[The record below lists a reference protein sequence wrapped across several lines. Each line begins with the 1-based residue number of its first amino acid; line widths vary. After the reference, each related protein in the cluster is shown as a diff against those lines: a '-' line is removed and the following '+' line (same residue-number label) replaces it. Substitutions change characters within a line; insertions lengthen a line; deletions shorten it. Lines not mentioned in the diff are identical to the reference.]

1 METGGDGGRSLT
13 DAVRDT
19 SASEV
24 PARAGTQDRGRRDE
38 GAAADPTP
46 RPRPDTPDTDADGA
60 VVGNGVGNG
69 DGGKT
74 GRGAPAKRRRRR
86 WPLVLAGVT
95 AALLGLVL
103 AGAGWLWW
111 KTEQTF
117 DSVDRIPDALP
128 DLPEEEQ
135 PAPSAGD
142 AQIYLLIGLD
152 AEWEPDA
159 EPGPAWQAGAARS
172 DTMMLMHIPGDR
184 SSATLVS
191 IPRDTW
197 VEIPGHGEAKLN
209 AAYSWGGTPL
219 LVQTVQDYTDL
230 RIDHLAVLDWSG
242 FRELTDAVGGV
253 TIDGERMTGEQAL
266 AYVRE
271 RRNLPEGDFD
281 RTRRQQHFL
290 RSLLAQTLS
299 GGTMTDMGRLN
310 GLMETVGEVVSVD
323 DRLSNG
329 DLRTLAWELRSLRSS
344 EVNFMNAPVIGTDT
358 VQGQSVVL
366 LDWEAAAPL
375 WDAMRDDTMD
385 EFLASGDAP
394 PLLGEAVR

>member
-1 METGGDGGRSLT
+1 MT
-13 DAVRDT
+13 
-19 SASEV
+19 
-24 PARAGTQDRGRRDE
+24 
-38 GAAADPTP
+38 AALLA
-46 RPRPDTPDTDADGA
+46 
-60 VVGNGVGNG
+60 
-69 DGGKT
+69 
-74 GRGAPAKRRRRR
+74 
-86 WPLVLAGVT
+86 LVLAGI
-95 AALLGLVL
+95 
-103 AGAGWLWW
+103 GWLWW

-135 PAPSAGD
+135 PPRSAGD

-152 AEWEPDA
+152 AESEPDA
-159 EPGPAWQAGAARS
+159 GPGPAWQAGAARS

-219 LVQTVQDYTDL
+219 LVRTVQEYTDL

-253 TIDGERMTGEQAL
+253 TIDGRTMNGKQAL

-271 RRNLPEGDFD
+271 RKNLPQGDFD

-299 GGTMTDMGRLN
+299 GDTMTDVGRLN
-310 GLMETVGEVVSVD
+310 GLMETIGEVVSVD

-329 DLRTLAWELRSLRSS
+329 DMRALAWELRSVRSS
-344 EVNFMNAPVIGTDT
+344 DISFMNAPVIGTGT

-375 WDAMRDDTMD
+375 WDAMRTDTME
-385 EFLASGDAP
+385 EFLASGEAP
-394 PLLGEAVR
+394 PLLGQTVR